1 MNPQRDSSYLQKL
14 PTIQTIASKRSKKNL
29 SSINLIKKFAMFS
42 KSKSKQ
48 SIAIKICG
56 ITKISQAKEIARLRV
71 NAIGV
76 IGVKESPRF
85 VEEGKCSMI
94 FNEVEKVSS
103 TIERVLV
110 IANESLENI
119 KNINSRLI
127 PPSIIQLH
135 GDESVEYC
143 KEIKIQYPTI
153 KLWKA
158 FRIRTIEDLRKTK
171 QYEKYIDSFL
181 LDAWD
186 NRNLGGTGNRVPL
199 EFIINKTFNL
209 PWILAGGISSE
220 LIPEILS
227 KVHPNGID
235 ASSKLETS
243 PGIKDLSKVKSLVN
257 SIREIN

>member
-1 MNPQRDSSYLQKL
+1 
-14 PTIQTIASKRSKKNL
+14 
-29 SSINLIKKFAMFS
+29 MFS
-42 KSKSKQ
+42 KSSSKK

-56 ITKISQAKEIARLRV
+56 ITKVSQAKEIARLRV

-85 VEEGKCSMI
+85 VEEDKCSMI
-94 FNEVEKVSS
+94 FNEIEKVSS

-110 IANESLENI
+110 VANENLENI

-127 PPSIIQLH
+127 SPSVIQLH

-143 KEIKIQYPTI
+143 KEIKNQDPTI
-153 KLWKA
+153 RLWKA
-158 FRIRTIEDLRKTK
+158 FRIRTFEDLQKIN
-171 QYEKYIDSFL
+171 QYEEYVDSFL

-186 NRNLGGTGNRVPL
+186 SRNLGGTGNRVPL
-199 EFIINKTFNL
+199 EFLINKTFNL
-209 PWILAGGISSE
+209 PWILAGGISSD

-227 KVHPNGID
+227 KVSPNGID

-243 PGIKDLSKVKSLVN
+243 PGVKDLTKVKSLIK

>member
-1 MNPQRDSSYLQKL
+1 
-14 PTIQTIASKRSKKNL
+14 
-29 SSINLIKKFAMFS
+29 MFS
-42 KSKSKQ
+42 KSSSNN
-48 SIAIKICG
+48 SISIKICG

-127 PPSIIQLH
+127 TPSVIQLH

-143 KEIKIQYPTI
+143 KEIKNQYPTI
-153 KLWKA
+153 KFWKA
-158 FRIRTIEDLRKTK
+158 FRIRNIEDLQKIK
-171 QYEKYIDSFL
+171 PYEKYVDSFL

-199 EFIINKTFNL
+199 ELLINKTFNL
-209 PWILAGGISSE
+209 PWILAGGISSD

-227 KVHPNGID
+227 KVKPNGID
-235 ASSKLETS
+235 ASSKLEIS
-243 PGIKDLSKVKSLVN
+243 PGIKDIMKVKSLVN
-257 SIREIN
+257 SIRAIN